1 MSNTVKHSDTER
13 ELVFQRPSNL
23 WMPQSP
29 VVHRVLQEKPFKRQ
43 WVPKAAEW
51 VVSCFLRMSVPG
63 APPPLHTGLSEQPRH
78 PRAPTA
84 GRAPVCRP
92 PSSHH
97 SFFSKHRN
105 CLHGCTVCSTNR
117 GTLSSPGAGD
127 TPNSLQTGLWAAF
140 PSKGG
145 HSFHQI
151 LGGQGGVGWDRE
163 PWKPKDSFVL
173 APVSSLGTQGHE
185 VAQARSRKTSEETAH
200 ALISFPFYPPHIKK
214 NFFLTK

>member
-1 MSNTVKHSDTER
+1 MFPSDVSSRCTAAPAHGAER
-13 ELVFQRPSNL
+13 
-23 WMPQSP
+23 
-29 VVHRVLQEKPFKRQ
+29 
-43 WVPKAAEW
+43 A
-51 VVSCFLRMSVPG
+51 
-63 APPPLHTGLSEQPRH
+63 APPPVGPQ
-78 PRAPTA
+78 

-97 SFFSKHRN
+97 SLFSKHRN
-105 CLHGCTVCSTNR
+105 CLHGCTVCSTNT
-117 GTLSSPGAGD
+117 GPLSSPGAGD

-151 LGGQGGVGWDRE
+151 LGGQGGVVWDRE

-185 VAQARSRKTSEETAH
+185 VARARSRKTSEETAH
-200 ALISFPFYPPHIKK
+200 ALISFPFYPPTLKK
-214 NFFLTK
+214 NFF